1 MRGNDFVKKLVITVV
16 MMSFFIIVNL
26 PSATNSN
33 ITVEKQN
40 FHLNT
45 DEANDASTDVEDW
58 WRS

>member
-26 PSATNSN
+26 SSATNSN